1 MRKYF
6 IFFLINTL
14 LSNYTILR
22 EKNVSD
28 FNNAYAYN
36 MNFGFLDGQNGIYN
50 PMYAFFDTPREYRN
64 GNKVQLYEGVL
75 SGIVRKK

>member
-1 MRKYF
+1 MH
-6 IFFLINTL
+6 
-14 LSNYTILR
+14 
-22 EKNVSD
+22 E
-28 FNNAYAYN
+28 
-36 MNFGFLDGQNGIYN
+36 NGIYN